1 MKNKKII
8 IIVVAVIAF
17 VAIAVGSGVL
27 SSHLIEKNKAE
38 NTPEVSAITEDFIE
52 DYLLLERLAQHPERY
67 TENLMN
73 EYEMSEKEAKEFY
86 ECPEEWLVYGQ
97 SVTIHNDSADS
108 ITVYGFE
115 VENNGKNGV
124 YLSTSTGGE
133 LAIAPGGYGPA
144 SFSVLCDNGDLTTD
158 EAKELVSQF
167 KVKVLYSKTPTEFDD
182 GTESV
187 EETKTAVLEFAE

>member
-17 VAIAVGSGVL
+17 IAIAAGSGIL
-27 SSHLIEKNKAE
+27 ASHLADKNSNEAE
-38 NTPEVSAITEDFIE
+38 VIVLTDDFSEDTLF
-52 DYLLLERLAQHPERY
+52 LERLAQHPERY
-67 TENLMN
+67 TDNLIN
-73 EYEMSEKEAKEFY
+73 EYGMSKEKASEFY
-86 ECPEEWLVYGQ
+86 DCPEEWLVYGQ
-97 SVTIHNDSADS
+97 SITICNNSEDS

-133 LAIAPGGYGPA
+133 LAIAPGGNGPA

-158 EAKELVSQF
+158 EARELVSKF
-167 KVKVLYSKTPTEFDD
+167 KVMVIYSKTPEEFDD

-187 EETKTAVLEFAE
+187 EETKTAVLDFAE